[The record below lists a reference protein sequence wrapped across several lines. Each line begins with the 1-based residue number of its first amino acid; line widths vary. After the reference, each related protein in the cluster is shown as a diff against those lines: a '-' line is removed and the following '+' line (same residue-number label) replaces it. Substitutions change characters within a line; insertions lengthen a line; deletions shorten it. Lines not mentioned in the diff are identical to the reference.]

1 MANGSA
7 PFQALSEPLATTR
20 SPMNEMVE
28 FWFPRE
34 HVPWAE
40 LRSPGWRCPYKQRT
54 RIYDMKRIIAVVAT
68 VAGAAVSSPSFAQT
82 SQPSTK
88 NEVPSPSTST
98 QPESMRIQQRTQRQY
113 FNAPVS
119 PNTSGT
125 TTEAPGAAS
134 SPVEQGRIDPAAPS
148 RNRLQID
155 EGQSARAR
163 ENPDTNAQQS
173 GSGTSY
179 NTMIRGAPSSSGTGA
194 GTGVSGSTGAGSSG
208 TSGAG
213 GAASSGSS
221 AGGSSGGSH

>member
-1 MANGSA
+1 
-7 PFQALSEPLATTR
+7 
-20 SPMNEMVE
+20 
-28 FWFPRE
+28 
-34 HVPWAE
+34 
-40 LRSPGWRCPYKQRT
+40 
-54 RIYDMKRIIAVVAT
+54 MKRIIAVVAT
-68 VAGAAVSSPSFAQT
+68 VAGAAVSSPGFAQT
-82 SQPSTK
+82 SQPSAK
-88 NEVPSPSTST
+88 NEAPSPSTAG

-134 SPVEQGRIDPAAPS
+134 SPVEHGRIDPAAPS

-163 ENPDTNAQQS
+163 ENPDTNANQS
-173 GSGTSY
+173 GTGTSSY
-179 NTMIRGAPSSSGTGA
+179 NTIIRGAPSSSGTGA
-194 GTGVSGSTGAGSSG
+194 GSGVSGSSGAGSGG
-208 TSGAG
+208 TPGAG

>member
-1 MANGSA
+1 M
-7 PFQALSEPLATTR
+7 
-20 SPMNEMVE
+20 
-28 FWFPRE
+28 
-34 HVPWAE
+34 
-40 LRSPGWRCPYKQRT
+40 
-54 RIYDMKRIIAVVAT
+54 DMKRIIVVVAT

-88 NEVPSPSTST
+88 NEAPSSSTAT
-98 QPESMRIQQRTQRQY
+98 QPESMRIQQRTERQY

-125 TTEAPGAAS
+125 TTEAPGTAS

-163 ENPDTNAQQS
+163 ENPDTNAPQS
-173 GSGTSY
+173 GTGTSY
-179 NTMIRGAPSSSGTGA
+179 NTIIRGAPSNSGTGA

-208 TSGAG
+208 TSGAAG
-213 GAASSGSS
+213 GSS
-221 AGGSSGGSH
+221 AGGSSGGSY